1 MKTLKSTGSKL
12 VLSTSFVVGLL
23 FVSNNNEASAFAD
36 PSEYSPQPDQSETT
50 TIQADVLR
58 VDDRGQDVRNLQ
70 QDLIYAG
77 YTVSD
82 DGIYGSE
89 TANAVTSF
97 QQDNG
102 LQVDGIAGP
111 ATQGALGN
119 VDASTPRQES
129 DIEVTETSSES
140 SEPTVTTTDNSTS
153 SNLSQSI
160 ADTATSVLGTPYAWG
175 GSSTAGMDSSGFVNY
190 VFQNN
195 GISVERTHAGMWANT
210 GVHVSLSD
218 LQIGDV
224 LFYEGTYNTQ
234 GASHSG
240 VYVGN
245 GQMIHSGGGSEGV
258 SYADINNSYWQQHFI
273 GVKRFY

>member
-1 MKTLKSTGSKL
+1 MKTLKSTGSKI

-23 FVSNNNEASAFAD
+23 FVTDMNNEASAYAD
-36 PSEYSPQPDQSETT
+36 PTEYSPQPSSSETA
-50 TIQADVLR
+50 IQADVLR
-58 VDDRGQDVRNLQ
+58 AGDRGQDVENLQ

-77 YTVSD
+77 YPVAD
-82 DGIYGSE
+82 DGIFGTE
-89 TANAVTSF
+89 TENAVTSF
-97 QQDNG
+97 QQSQG
-102 LQVDGIAGP
+102 LQADGIAGP
-111 ATQGALGN
+111 ATQGALDN
-119 VDASTPRQES
+119 VDASTSRQDS
-129 DIEVTETSSES
+129 AIEVTEVS
-140 SEPTVTTTDNSTS
+140 TDNSKPVVTTASNETS
-153 SNLSQSI
+153 SGLSQSI
-160 ADTATSVLGTPYAWG
+160 ADTARSVLGTPYAWG

-195 GISVERTHAGMWANT
+195 GIQVERTHAGMWAST

-240 VYVGN
+240 IYVGN

>member
-89 TANAVTSF
+89 TENAVTSF
-97 QQDNG
+97 QQDQG

-129 DIEVTETSSES
+129 DIEVTETSTES
-140 SEPTVTTTDNSTS
+140 SEPAVTTTDNSTS

-175 GSSTAGMDSSGFVNY
+175 GASTAGMDSSGFVNY

-240 VYVGN
+240 IYVGN

-258 SYADINNSYWQQHFI
+258 SYADINSSYWQQHFI

>member
-89 TANAVTSF
+89 TENAVTSF
-97 QQDNG
+97 QQDHG